1 MRDDG
6 GEEGRVGGRSL
17 KNISSGRIQDQP
29 GAKCGL
35 PDCEMKFYLCGV
47 GVRTNCLVSAGAVG
61 DI

>member
-1 MRDDG
+1 M
-6 GEEGRVGGRSL
+6 GGRTL

>member
-1 MRDDG
+1 MR
-6 GEEGRVGGRSL
+6 EGGREGESEEYFQC
-17 KNISSGRIQDQP
+17 SGRIQDQP

-47 GVRTNCLVSAGAVG
+47 GVRSNCLVSPGAVG